1 MTQKAALLLPMVGMI
16 FLTFGV
22 MLWML
27 KLRYRAVLKDGLDP
41 RYFRLY
47 KDAELPD
54 YLVKITQHFH
64 NLLEV
69 PPLFYTAIILLT
81 ALNIT
86 DTFYVLLAWAFLL
99 SRIAHSYIHTTSN
112 KVMWRKNAFI
122 VSILILMILW
132 IRVGI
137 EVVSL

>member
-1 MTQKAALLLPMVGMI
+1 MTQQAAMLLPMVGMI

-27 KLRYRAVLKDGLDP
+27 KLRYRAVLKDGLDH

-54 YLVKITQHFH
+54 YLIKITQHFH

-69 PPLFYTAIILLT
+69 PPLFYTAMILLV
-81 ALNIT
+81 ALNAT
-86 DTFYVLLAWAFLL
+86 DTFYVLLSWAFLI
-99 SRIAHSYIHTTSN
+99 SRLVHSYIHTTSN
-112 KVMWRKNAFI
+112 RLMLRKNAFI
-122 VSILILMILW
+122 VSIVILMVIW

-137 EVVSL
+137 TVLSM